1 LSSTLQETV
10 PPVVTSTDESISEP
24 TPKALDA
31 EEVTTIATIFLRR
44 IGHKGKLQP
53 KRVSM
58 EEDLFTVEVEM
69 KKHNAVVKVSVLTRE
84 IKEYDVT
91 PKNEEGAASLNPRFI
106 ITVSIISAVVC
117 AVLYLGFKMMGI

>member
-69 KKHNAVVKVSVLTRE
+69 KKHNAIVKVSVLTRE

>member
-1 LSSTLQETV
+1 MSSTLQETV

-91 PKNEEGAASLNPRFI
+91 LKNEEGAASLNPRFI

>member
-1 LSSTLQETV
+1 MSSTLQETV

-69 KKHNAVVKVSVLTRE
+69 KKHNAIVKVSVLTRE

>member
-1 LSSTLQETV
+1 MSSTLQETV

>member
-1 LSSTLQETV
+1 MSSTLQETV

-69 KKHNAVVKVSVLTRE
+69 KKHNAVVKISVLTRE

>member
-1 LSSTLQETV
+1 MQETV
-10 PPVVTSTDESISEP
+10 PSVVTSSDESA
-24 TPKALDA
+24 PKALDA

-44 IGHKGKLQP
+44 IGHRGKLNP

-69 KKHNAVVKVSVLTRE
+69 KKFTAVVKISVLTRE
-84 IKEYDVT
+84 IKEFDVT
-91 PKNEEGAASLNPRFI
+91 PKSEEGASSLNPKFI

-117 AVLYLGFKMMGI
+117 AALYFGFKMLGL

>member
-91 PKNEEGAASLNPRFI
+91 LKNEEGAASLNPRFI

>member
-1 LSSTLQETV
+1 MSTTMQETV
-10 PPVVTSTDESISEP
+10 PSVVTSSDESA
-24 TPKALDA
+24 PKALDA

-44 IGHKGKLQP
+44 IGHKGKLNP

-69 KKHNAVVKVSVLTRE
+69 KKFTAVVKISVLTRE
-84 IKEYDVT
+84 IKEFDVT
-91 PKNEEGAASLNPRFI
+91 PKSEEGSSSFNPKFI

-117 AVLYLGFKMMGI
+117 AALYFGFKMLGL

>member
-10 PPVVTSTDESISEP
+10 PPVVTSTDETVSEP

-69 KKHNAVVKVSVLTRE
+69 KKHNAVVKISVLTRE

-91 PKNEEGAASLNPRFI
+91 PKNEEGSASLNPKFI

-117 AVLYLGFKMMGI
+117 AVLYFGFKMMGM